1 MESSPQ
7 EQIASIDDA
16 NKIIDAEKQG
26 KSSEKG
32 GIPEENTEVS
42 ANQEEVEADDQ
53 IFFDATDQE
62 EAKVQVEKSGP
73 KVDEMGVDDTT
84 NLKKI
89 DSPSKQG
96 PEEKVLI
103 TQINDY
109 SDFSMIDKLDKDTY
123 ITDEFRNYQP
133 SD

>member
-1 MESSPQ
+1 M
-7 EQIASIDDA
+7 
-16 NKIIDAEKQG
+16 
-26 KSSEKG
+26 
-32 GIPEENTEVS
+32 
-42 ANQEEVEADDQ
+42 
-53 IFFDATDQE
+53 
-62 EAKVQVEKSGP
+62 EKSGP
-73 KVDEMGVDDTT
+73 KVDEMGLDDTT